1 MIFPVLAEVVQVC
14 VSSKSNLLSISRL
27 GRAQAV
33 HGCPDE
39 PALSQNELVLT
50 ADAIMKRADFL
61 CCRDSFLEVVAA
73 PTLTQLPWELDT
85 LPPPNPR
92 LVKLFAES
100 PWAFLN
106 VADLLSAG
114 YAGGST
120 CCPSALL

>member
-14 VSSKSNLLSISRL
+14 VFVCVSSKPNLLSISHL
-27 GRAQAV
+27 GHAQAV

-73 PTLTQLPWELDT
+73 QTLTQLPCELDT
-85 LPPPNPR
+85 LPPPFLFSFFFSPAPR
-92 LVKLFAES
+92 LKLFAEC
-100 PWAFLN
+100 PRAFLN
-106 VADLLSAG
+106 VAD
-114 YAGGST
+114 
-120 CCPSALL
+120 